1 MFLKPWFLL
10 GTPGLCSR
18 GAWQR
23 YMFLAMLRG
32 MILPTEPQ
40 NVCGVS
46 DGLKLDQATDSK

>member
-40 NVCGVS
+40 NVCGVR
-46 DGLKLDQATDSK
+46 GNVFPPVVKTF